1 MTGLN
6 FDAKCPICDGY
17 MANNNKYCSL
27 RCYNKSKIQEVIE
40 EAKEQEIK
48 DKLKVLLEW
57 NNETI
62 PITSRFV

>member
-6 FDAKCPICDGY
+6 FDAKCPVCDGY

-48 DKLKVLLEW
+48 DKLKVLLE
-57 NNETI
+57 
-62 PITSRFV
+62 